1 MFPLFAVARGIITGV
16 FNNEVLARSE
26 VSTRVTTVYRQLQP
40 VFKPRNVTAF
50 EYSTLQKEHSDIEM
64 FSFVTNALLDFS
76 SSADGNTTQDSYTHR
91 YLYGTLYVP
100 IHCGARHGPGE
111 FIFMGRFILDD
122 PVLTCAPRIED
133 WLQARRMA
141 AQDGSVQCLL
151 QT

>member
-1 MFPLFAVARGIITGV
+1 MFPLFTVARGIITGV

-26 VSTRVTTVYRQLQP
+26 VSTRVTAVYRQLQP
-40 VFKPRNVTAF
+40 VFRLRNVT
-50 EYSTLQKEHSDIEM
+50 LQTEDSDLET
-64 FSFVTNALLDFS
+64 FSFATNALVDS
-76 SSADGNTTQDSYTHR
+76 SSSTGGNTTQNSYMHR

-100 IHCGARHGPGE
+100 IHCGAKHGPGE

-151 QT
+151 ET

>member
-1 MFPLFAVARGIITGV
+1 
-16 FNNEVLARSE
+16 
-26 VSTRVTTVYRQLQP
+26 
-40 VFKPRNVTAF
+40 
-50 EYSTLQKEHSDIEM
+50 M
-64 FSFVTNALLDFS
+64 FSFVTNELVDS
-76 SSADGNTTQDSYTHR
+76 SSAGGNTSQNYMHR

-100 IHCGARHGPGE
+100 IHCGAKHGPGE